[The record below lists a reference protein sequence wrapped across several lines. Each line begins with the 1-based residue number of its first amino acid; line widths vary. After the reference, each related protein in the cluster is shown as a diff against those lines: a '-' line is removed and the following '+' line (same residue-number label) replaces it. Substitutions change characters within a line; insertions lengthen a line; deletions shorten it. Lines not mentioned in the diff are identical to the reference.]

1 MSIYVLQKM
10 IRDVNRDP
18 AVREAYFADKASL
31 LARYD
36 LSDEERS
43 AVAAFNLHK
52 LYTLGVHGLLLR
64 PFSIL
69 HQVPEPTY
77 LAAIRGE
84 AT

>member
-18 AVREAYFADKASL
+18 VVREKYFADKAAL
-31 LARYD
+31 LMSYE

-43 AVAAFNLHK
+43 AVAALDLHK
-52 LYTLGVHGLLLR
+52 LYALGVHGLLLR

-69 HQVPEPTY
+69 HQVQEPAY

-84 AT
+84 AP

>member
-1 MSIYVLQKM
+1 M
-10 IRDVNRDP
+10 IRDVNRDQ
-18 AVREAYFADKASL
+18 AVRETYFADKVAL
-31 LARYD
+31 LMRYE

-43 AVAAFNLHK
+43 AVAALDFHK

-69 HQVPEPTY
+69 HQVSEPAY

-84 AT
+84 AS